1 MILAIIIAI
10 YVESFSFS
18 GLWPEELPG
27 SVLPAE
33 PRPGSECNPCT
44 RTSIPVHST
53 NRHTPA
59 HSASVLRHE
68 APAPLCQPVSWL
80 VACLGTNVHFRA
92 RWADRSGSTDTVAIH
107 TLVCRCQDT

>member
-44 RTSIPVHST
+44 RTSIPV
-53 NRHTPA
+53 
-59 HSASVLRHE
+59 
-68 APAPLCQPVSWL
+68 QPVRVKLPTRLLPTW
-80 VACLGTNVHFRA
+80 FP
-92 RWADRSGSTDTVAIH
+92 WP
-107 TLVCRCQDT
+107 